1 MSMKKMLAVVAAA
14 SLVAVA
20 APAFAANP
28 FSDVPM
34 NHWAYDAVE
43 ELASKGVLEGYPN
56 GTFKGSRAMTRYE
69 IATMVA
75 RMMNAGL
82 TGADL
87 EKLKALVVEF
97 QPELEALGVKVDG
110 FDSRLSYLEKGLG
123 GWNISGEMQFDYNS
137 FDKDFDNIDDS
148 HGWDFDSA
156 RLFLHRN
163 LASGVAFDAEYGD
176 GGFDRFY
183 LTAEDFLGL
192 KGLTANIGQFDID
205 YEGDDGLYYDQNE
218 DAGFFQGLPYRG
230 AQLTQDF
237 GMWQISGFAASNVGD
252 DGVTV
257 YEPNES
263 GEYYGA
269 RLKLNFSEKAWLSG
283 NMYISKPGENAL
295 VGAGEF
301 KSYWIGAG
309 FKFGRGFEVKGAYY
323 WEDIDRELDDD
334 PNAWK
339 VILAIDQEA
348 LKFTSLWAEYAK
360 FDQGFITENLP
371 YAFHASTADYVDEI
385 IDAYSLTELPEMD
398 VLFFALKQQWTEKW
412 NTFERYVYYD
422 PDGYD
427 NASDFAVGIGYQY
440 TPSLYFELAWNRLD
454 TGDNLPGVFEKGDI
468 IRFRTLL
475 TF

>member
-1 MSMKKMLAVVAAA
+1 M
-14 SLVAVA
+14 
-20 APAFAANP
+20 
-28 FSDVPM
+28 
-34 NHWAYDAVE
+34 
-43 ELASKGVLEGYPN
+43 
-56 GTFKGSRAMTRYE
+56 
-69 IATMVA
+69 
-75 RMMNAGL
+75 
-82 TGADL
+82 
-87 EKLKALVVEF
+87 
-97 QPELEALGVKVDG
+97 
-110 FDSRLSYLEKGLG
+110 
-123 GWNISGEMQFDYNS
+123 
-137 FDKDFDNIDDS
+137 
-148 HGWDFDSA
+148 
-156 RLFLHRN
+156 
-163 LASGVAFDAEYGD
+163 
-176 GGFDRFY
+176 
-183 LTAEDFLGL
+183 
-192 KGLTANIGQFDID
+192 
-205 YEGDDGLYYDQNE
+205 
-218 DAGFFQGLPYRG
+218 
-230 AQLTQDF
+230 
-237 GMWQISGFAASNVGD
+237 
-252 DGVTV
+252 
-257 YEPNES
+257 
-263 GEYYGA
+263 
-269 RLKLNFSEKAWLSG
+269 
-283 NMYISKPGENAL
+283 
-295 VGAGEF
+295 
-301 KSYWIGAG
+301 
-309 FKFGRGFEVKGAYY
+309 KGAYY